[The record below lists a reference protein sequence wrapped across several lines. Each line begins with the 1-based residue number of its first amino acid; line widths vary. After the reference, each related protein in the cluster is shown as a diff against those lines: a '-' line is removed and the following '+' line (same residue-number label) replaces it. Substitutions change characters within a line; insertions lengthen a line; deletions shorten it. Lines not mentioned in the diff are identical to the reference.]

1 MATITQ
7 YTKVAAA
14 TDDIIIIAKG
24 SEEGLPTKTT
34 TVQSILDLIDFIPIP
49 GTGTVTDIGLIMPSA
64 FNVAGTPI
72 DTIGDFLVTGSGT
85 TDQYIN
91 GLGELADVSSIPLST
106 PPLPLGSV
114 YVGTGLSTPVSTTS
128 TVVNVSDSLKS
139 ITIGEGNVVSGN
151 YAMAHGIQSWA
162 AGESAVAL
170 AFRSGAL
177 GHDSFAVGHNS
188 YAGGH
193 GSAAIGYSASAG
205 NEAAATFGN
214 TATSVTSIPLTR
226 VQGAITPGMY
236 LISGYAGGSPDQRY
250 EVLNYAPV
258 PGSRTGLLTLVNPI
272 NTIIDQICVFEAAI
286 PNRDDI
292 FASIALGRRAFAVG
306 QDSIAIGLDSY
317 TDQANQIAIGGPTLS
332 VVFGDPQKKRTEW
345 NNPGY
350 FEMFAESYTQPG
362 AYKETIDIDGDA
374 FNEGGG
380 FIGTYPSHTS
390 GEPGWR
396 VHTSPNP
403 TNSSVGTT
411 RTAPST
417 DMSFS
422 NNNRGVQTS
431 PTARMGWCDIGGND
445 QNLAFGG
452 SYFQL
457 SDGVNNSFRINATV
471 ADEPTIGAYINT
483 GVKITGKTNLTVL
496 QFADNAAA
504 ITGGLVVGDVY
515 RTGDL
520 LKIVH

>member
-7 YTKVAAA
+7 YPQVAAA
-14 TDDIIIIAKG
+14 TDDIIVIAKG

-34 TVQSILDLIDFIPIP
+34 TVQSILNLIDFIPIP

-91 GLGELADVSSIPLST
+91 GLGELANVSSIPLTT

-114 YVGTGLSTPVSTTS
+114 YVGTGLSTPASTTS
-128 TVVNVSDSLKS
+128 TVVNISDSLDS
-139 ITIGEGNVVSGN
+139 ITIGENNVATGQWSMAQGFES
-151 YAMAHGIQSWA
+151 YAA
-162 AGESAVAL
+162 APYSA
-170 AFRSGAL
+170 AL
-177 GHDSFAVGHNS
+177 GYKAHALGDDSFASGHNS

-193 GSAAIGYSASAG
+193 GSAALGWGTSAG
-205 NEAAATFGN
+205 NEGAASFTASGATQTVMQLKDVAGVIAN
-214 TATSVTSIPLTR
+214 
-226 VQGAITPGMY
+226 GMY
-236 LISGYAGGSPDQRY
+236 MLTAFNDGSPATRY
-250 EVLNYAPV
+250 LVLNWAPIA
-258 PGSRTGLLTLVNPI
+258 GSRTGTVTLADPI
-272 NTIIDQICVFEAAI
+272 THNIDQTCVFESAV
-286 PNRDDI
+286 PNRSD
-292 FASIALGRRAFAVG
+292 AAG
-306 QDSIAIGLDSY
+306 SIAIGRSSFAFGENSIAIGKRAY
-317 TDQANQIAIGGPTLS
+317 TDQANQIAIGSDDLS

-362 AYKETIDIDGDA
+362 VYRETIDIDGDA

-380 FIGTYPSHTS
+380 YIGTYPSHTS

-403 TNSSVGTT
+403 TNSSTGTIK
-411 RTAPST
+411 TAPST
-417 DMSFS
+417 DMSFH
-422 NNNRGVQTS
+422 NNNRGVQSS
-431 PTARMGWCDIGGND
+431 PTANMGWCDVGGND

-457 SDGVNNSFRINATV
+457 SDGVNNLFRINATV
-471 ADEPTIGAYINT
+471 ADEPTVGAYINT

-504 ITGGLVVGDVY
+504 ITGGLVIGDVY

>member
-1 MATITQ
+1 MSTITQ

-24 SEEGLPTKTT
+24 SDKGLPTRTT

-72 DTIGDFLVTGSGT
+72 DTIGDFIVTGSGT
-85 TDQYIN
+85 TGQYIN

-128 TVVNVSDSLKS
+128 TVVNISDTLKS
-139 ITIGEGNVVSGN
+139 ITIGENNKATGEWSMAQGFES
-151 YAMAHGIQSWA
+151 YAPAPYS
-162 AGESAVAL
+162 VAIGYK
-170 AFRSGAL
+170 SHAL
-177 GHDSFAVGHNS
+177 GDDSFASGHNS
-188 YAGGH
+188 YSGGH
-193 GSAAIGYSASAG
+193 GSAALGWGASAG
-205 NEAAATFGN
+205 NEGAASFLGAGTAQSVIQLVDVVGVIAAGMFMITSFNSGN
-214 TATSVTSIPLTR
+214 PET
-226 VQGAITPGMY
+226 
-236 LISGYAGGSPDQRY
+236 RY
-250 EVLNYAPV
+250 EVLNWAPV
-258 PGSRTGLLTLVNPI
+258 AGTRTGTVTLANPI
-272 NTIIDQICVFEAAI
+272 NHNADQTCVFESAV
-286 PNRDDI
+286 PNRSDTFGAI
-292 FASIALGRRAFAVG
+292 AIGKSSFAFGEN
-306 QDSIAIGLDSY
+306 SIAIGDRAY
-317 TDQANQIAIGGPTLS
+317 TDQANQIAIGSDNLS

-350 FEMFAESYTQPG
+350 FEMFAESYTEPG
-362 AYKETIDIDGDA
+362 IYRETIDIDGDA

-380 FIGTYPSHTS
+380 YIGTYPSHTS
-390 GEPGWR
+390 GQPGWR

-403 TNSSVGTT
+403 TNSNAGTI

-417 DMSFS
+417 DMSFN
-422 NNNRGVQTS
+422 NNNRGVQIS
-431 PTARMGWCDIGGND
+431 PTARMGWCEAGGNY
-445 QNLAFGG
+445 QNMAFAG

-457 SDGVNNSFRINATV
+457 SDGVNNSFRINATI
-471 ADEPTIGAYINT
+471 ADEPTVGAYINT

-496 QFADNAAA
+496 QYADNAAA
-504 ITGGLVVGDVY
+504 IAGGLIIGDVY